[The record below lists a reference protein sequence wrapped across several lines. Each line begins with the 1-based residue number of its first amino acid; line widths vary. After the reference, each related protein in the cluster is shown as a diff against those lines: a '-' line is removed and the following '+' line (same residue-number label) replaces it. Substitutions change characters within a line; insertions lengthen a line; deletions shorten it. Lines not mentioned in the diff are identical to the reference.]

1 MTNRWFII
9 ALIAGALLI
18 WGTAMAAPSEPPTP
32 REEIVSWLQE
42 DCAIHRDYLNKPESL
57 TTGDHAFH
65 LKLIDRFEQIICY
78 IKLEPTQITRADAIR
93 FLDEA
98 QASHAGHSYV
108 NYETALHHYT
118 WFQRYEKIKEF
129 LKRRGP

>member
-1 MTNRWFII
+1 MKTHQFIVML
-9 ALIAGALLI
+9 AVAMLLI
-18 WGTAMAAPSEPPTP
+18 WGTAMMVVPKYQTTQ
-32 REEIVSWLQE
+32 EEIVAWLEE

-57 TTGDHAFH
+57 STGDHAFH

-98 QASHAGHSYV
+98 QASHAGHPYI